1 MFNLKVLT
9 LLIIAVGAM
18 LMLISMVKYYAV
30 CRLTQTLLETEEAIT
45 NRWCK
50 TYYSLMGFFLIGYL
64 IVFFSLIYDITIVG
78 ELLTG
83 IIFFFGAVFVFVGI
97 ALQTDMLSAIRE
109 NHERIVEQNEQL
121 HQTEDVTIFALAYL
135 AEIRD
140 LETGKHLE
148 RTSQYVGVL
157 VKNLVDSPKYSSYL
171 TQKYICD
178 IVKSAPLHDIGKV
191 GIPDSI
197 LKKNGKLT
205 AEEFEV
211 IKQHCEYGANILKTA
226 EQKLGFESFLR
237 IAIQLVMSHHERWD
251 GLGYPHGLKGD
262 EIPLSARIMA
272 LADVYDALR
281 SERCYKK
288 SFSHEESCMIITREK
303 GKQFDPDIV
312 DAFLKTEKVFLEIS
326 NTIVD

>member
-1 MFNLKVLT
+1 M
-9 LLIIAVGAM
+9 I
-18 LMLISMVKYYAV
+18 KYYAV
-30 CRLTQTLLETEEAIT
+30 CRLTKTILENKEAIT

-50 TYYSLMGFFLIGYL
+50 NYYSLMVFFLIGYL
-64 IVFFSLIYDITIVG
+64 IVFFSLIYDIPIVN

-83 IIFFFGAVFVFVGI
+83 TIFFFGAVFVFTGI
-97 ALQTDMLSAIRE
+97 ALQKNMLSLIRE
-109 NHERIVEQNEQL
+109 NYEKTIKQNEQL
-121 HQTEDVTIFALAYL
+121 RQTEDVTIFALAYL

-148 RTSQYVGVL
+148 RTSQYVSIL
-157 VKNLVDSPKYSSYL
+157 VKKLADLPKYSSYL
-171 TQKYICD
+171 TKRYIRD

-205 AEEFEV
+205 AEEFEI
-211 IKQHCEYGANILKTA
+211 IKRHCEYGANILKTA
-226 EQKLGFESFLR
+226 EQKLGFESFLK

-251 GLGYPHGLKGD
+251 GLGYPHGLKEN

-288 SFSHEESCMIITREK
+288 ALSHKKCCMIIKEEK

-312 DAFLKTEKVFLEIS
+312 DAFLKTEQFFLEIS
-326 NTIVD
+326 NGFVD